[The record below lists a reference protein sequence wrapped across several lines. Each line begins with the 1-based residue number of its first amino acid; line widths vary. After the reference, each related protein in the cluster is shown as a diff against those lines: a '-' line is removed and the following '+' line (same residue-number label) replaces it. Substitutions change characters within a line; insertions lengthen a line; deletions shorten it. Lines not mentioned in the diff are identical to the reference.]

1 MKMEIRRKDV
11 ILVCLFTIGFF
22 CIALWGLGSHSIPQ
36 TEQELSARGDGAKE
50 VVLYFE
56 EGQQLS
62 DLLLFIGYRAAGEV
76 TVSVA
81 AGADWQIVQSGEE
94 LDSVFA
100 WNEIP
105 VSYRTTCLGLVFSDA
120 SVNLMELVCLD
131 ENGEPVLPVNAM
143 QYPALFDEQELY
155 EDGIT
160 YQDQTIF
167 DEIYHGRTAYEFLH
181 GLPIYENT
189 HPPLGKTLISVGIA
203 VFGMNPFG
211 WRFMCV
217 VFGSLMMPFIYLFG
231 LRLTGKT
238 RYACLAAV
246 LLGTDFMHFTLSRIA
261 TIDIIVAFF
270 ILGMFYFMYAFVS
283 SEKRRYL
290 LLAGLF
296 TGLGCA
302 TKWTGIYA
310 LCGLFVVFLL
320 WMIGKIRKIGVKK
333 ETRRY

>member
-105 VSYRTTCLGLVFSDA
+105 VSYRTTCLGLVFSERRMCIFINRQSMQKFVGSSA
-120 SVNLMELVCLD
+120 MINLIKDRLILIG
-131 ENGEPVLPVNAM
+131 NTILIKL
-143 QYPALFDEQELY
+143 LF
-155 EDGIT
+155 IKKCR
-160 YQDQTIF
+160 I
-167 DEIYHGRTAYEFLH
+167 LH
-181 GLPIYENT
+181 GI
-189 HPPLGKTLISVGIA
+189 H
-203 VFGMNPFG
+203 
-211 WRFMCV
+211 R
-217 VFGSLMMPFIYLFG
+217 
-231 LRLTGKT
+231 
-238 RYACLAAV
+238 
-246 LLGTDFMHFTLSRIA
+246 
-261 TIDIIVAFF
+261 
-270 ILGMFYFMYAFVS
+270 
-283 SEKRRYL
+283 
-290 LLAGLF
+290 
-296 TGLGCA
+296 
-302 TKWTGIYA
+302 
-310 LCGLFVVFLL
+310 
-320 WMIGKIRKIGVKK
+320 
-333 ETRRY
+333 

>member
-1 MKMEIRRKDV
+1 MEIRRKDV

-143 QYPALFDEQELY
+143 QYPALFDEQ
-155 EDGIT
+155 
-160 YQDQTIF
+160 
-167 DEIYHGRTAYEFLH
+167 
-181 GLPIYENT
+181 
-189 HPPLGKTLISVGIA
+189 
-203 VFGMNPFG
+203 
-211 WRFMCV
+211 
-217 VFGSLMMPFIYLFG
+217 
-231 LRLTGKT
+231 
-238 RYACLAAV
+238 
-246 LLGTDFMHFTLSRIA
+246 
-261 TIDIIVAFF
+261 
-270 ILGMFYFMYAFVS
+270 
-283 SEKRRYL
+283 
-290 LLAGLF
+290 
-296 TGLGCA
+296 
-302 TKWTGIYA
+302 
-310 LCGLFVVFLL
+310 
-320 WMIGKIRKIGVKK
+320 
-333 ETRRY
+333 